1 MSDEVTIS
9 RSFYNSLLTAYKELA
24 ALEAG
29 GVDNWEGYGEAMR
42 SLVDLDLE
50 DE

>member
-1 MSDEVTIS
+1 MIMELTIS
-9 RSFYNSLLTAYKELA
+9 RKEWESLQKDSATLA

-29 GVDNWEGYGEAMR
+29 GVDNWEGYHE
-42 SLVDLDLE
+42 SLKQGGLLE